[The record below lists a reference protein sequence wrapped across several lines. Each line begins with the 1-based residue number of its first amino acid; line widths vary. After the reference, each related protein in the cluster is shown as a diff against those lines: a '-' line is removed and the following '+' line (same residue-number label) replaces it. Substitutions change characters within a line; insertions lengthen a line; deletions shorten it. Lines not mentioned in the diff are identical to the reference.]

1 MVDTFASRLSQ
12 LRKECG
18 LNQRSAAVELKI
30 SQALLSHYENGIREP
45 GLEFVVRACNFYGVS
60 ADYLLGRTAVR
71 DGSAIVKSKAGKD
84 KSASKDAL
92 THKRRLVSAVGL
104 MFDCFGKELD
114 APSLKAFASHLYAGL
129 CQALILLPIDFGE
142 KFNSDSRAVQTGLEL
157 SRQRSAARLL
167 ASAAHKKTD
176 LKTLEKQ
183 FPERFRDFDELITA
197 AQSDITQNMD
207 LMEG

>member
-1 MVDTFASRLSQ
+1 MIDTFASRLSQ

-60 ADYLLGRTAVR
+60 ADYMLGRTAVR
-71 DGSAIVKSKAGKD
+71 DGSAMVKSKVSKD
-84 KSASKDAL
+84 KAVPKDAL
-92 THKRRLVSAVGL
+92 THKRRIVSAVGL

-114 APSLKAFASHLYAGL
+114 TPSLKAFASHLYAGI
-129 CQALILLPIDFGE
+129 CQAISLLPLDLGDKLDTE
-142 KFNSDSRAVQTGLEL
+142 SRAAQTGLEL

-167 ASAAHKKTD
+167 KGESRKKID
-176 LKTLEKQ
+176 IKTLEKQ
-183 FPERFRDFDELITA
+183 FPERFRDLDEMIMA
-197 AQSDITQNMD
+197 AQSDIRENSD
-207 LMEG
+207 FMEG

>member
-1 MVDTFASRLSQ
+1 MIDTFASRLSQ

-18 LNQRSAAVELKI
+18 LNQRSAAVELQI

-71 DGSAIVKSKAGKD
+71 DGSAMVKSKAAKD
-84 KSASKDAL
+84 KTASKDAL

-114 APSLKAFASHLYAGL
+114 APSLKAFASYLYAGI
-129 CQALILLPIDFGE
+129 CQALSLLPIDLAE
-142 KFNSDSRAVQTGLEL
+142 KFDAESRTVQTGLEL
-157 SRQRSAARLL
+157 TRQRSAAGMLSKANR
-167 ASAAHKKTD
+167 KKTD

-183 FPERFRDFDELITA
+183 FPERFRDFDEMITA
-197 AQSDITQNMD
+197 AQSDITQNTNF
-207 LMEG
+207 LEV